1 MALQYKKNKINIYVT
16 KEMISQKKK
25 IKLEYISQQ
34 LSISY
39 FFVLLFP
46 EY

>member
-25 IKLEYISQQ
+25 KLNWNISVN
-34 LSISY
+34 S
-39 FFVLLFP
+39 
-46 EY
+46 